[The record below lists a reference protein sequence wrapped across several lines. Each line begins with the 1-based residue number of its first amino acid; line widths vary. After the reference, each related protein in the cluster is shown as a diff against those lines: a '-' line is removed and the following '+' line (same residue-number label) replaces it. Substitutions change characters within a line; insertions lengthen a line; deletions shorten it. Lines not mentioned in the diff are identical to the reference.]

1 MLLYRF
7 FKIFFLIAY
16 KFLYIGTFLN
26 TKNNNFQVDVGNGSF
41 EVPLKDSHLASGAYL
56 SLMERLQVRLVTGE
70 KPRGEGF
77 MAHYQAV
84 SKSLDISR
92 EIDLNNE

>member
-1 MLLYRF
+1 M
-7 FKIFFLIAY
+7 
-16 KFLYIGTFLN
+16 
-26 TKNNNFQVDVGNGSF
+26 GNGSF
-41 EVPLKDSHLASGAYL
+41 EVPLKDSPGTHLASGAYL

-70 KPRGEGF
+70 NPRGEGF

-92 EIDLNNE
+92 EIDLSNE